1 MKGSQ
6 RVIDQLQKLLN
17 CELAARDQYF
27 AHSRIYEDM
36 GLNKLY
42 ERLSHEMEEETQHAD
57 VLVRRILFLEGTP
70 DLSNADD
77 LNVCETVPEMLQA
90 DLDVEYYVADL
101 LKETMAI
108 CEEEKDYQTRE
119 LLQPLLYDTEED
131 HARWLERQLRMIKMI
146 GIENYLQS
154 QM

>member
-101 LKETMAI
+101 LWQYRAHM
-108 CEEEKDYQTRE
+108 D
-119 LLQPLLYDTEED
+119 
-131 HARWLERQLRMIKMI
+131 
-146 GIENYLQS
+146 N
-154 QM
+154 